1 MTETKKADNLFRQ
14 KGSAMILSIM
24 VMMGLGLIAL
34 GSLQQQLSAGLA
46 LTSDQH
52 RFVIAWENAS
62 SALAWGIS
70 QPWKDVDDARWQC
83 QDVPAMLISSGG
95 GRVCART
102 SLRQDVFILRG
113 EGTAGE
119 SKATV
124 KLFQQ
129 ASMEKQADGKL
140 SFSPLKQG
148 WLDFCPEAD
157 ERICND

>member
-1 MTETKKADNLFRQ
+1 
-14 KGSAMILSIM
+14 MILSIM

-34 GSLQQQLSAGLA
+34 SSLQQQLSAGLA
-46 LTSDQH
+46 LTSNQH
-52 RFVIAWENAS
+52 RFVIGWENAS

-70 QPWKDVDDARWQC
+70 QPWKDFSDSRWQC

-95 GRVCART
+95 GRVCVRA
-102 SLRQDVFILRG
+102 SLRQDVFVLRG

-119 SKATV
+119 GKATV

-129 ASMEKQADGKL
+129 TSMKKQADGKL
-140 SFSPLKQG
+140 SFTPLKQG

-157 ERICND
+157 EQVCND